1 MYMKK
6 RWIKVVAFFL
16 VFVLSVTAVPV
27 ALVKIHAANQQ
38 SLDIKSRIIHEKEKI
53 REYMIWIRGGRL

>member
-1 MYMKK
+1 M
-6 RWIKVVAFFL
+6 AFFL

-53 REYMIWIRGGRL
+53 REYMIWIRGGML